1 MKFLS
6 RSILPVVLIIISTQ
20 YLNASPPDWVDNPG
34 GYEFTAT
41 ISGGIILS
49 ENGEQMGDEGDMFAA
64 FDDAGDV
71 RGLGLMLFP
80 PFGPYAGTPV
90 FEVQLRSNA
99 GGDLLSFKYYD
110 ASADAVLD
118 IAETYEFVINDILGD
133 VINPITFNIQEIETN
148 APDWVDCPG
157 CYEFTATISGGIILS
172 ESGEQMGDDGDIFAA
187 FDEDGNVR
195 GVGLLLFPPFGP
207 YEGTPV
213 FEVQLRSNAEG
224 DLISYKYYDA
234 SADAILDIVETYEFV
249 INDILG
255 DVMNP
260 IIFNIGSIIEEC
272 VDNDAALAPFDCAM
286 GYANWGCD
294 FLWGGV
300 PISELCPVTC
310 DACPAADVY
319 GCMDSEAANYNP
331 DATID
336 DGTCEYPCFDD
347 DASVA
352 PFTCGYAVT
361 TWGCDFLWGGTP
373 IGELCPESCGNCGGS
388 DIEGCMNDTACNYNP
403 DATIEDGSCLEL
415 DCAGECGGSA
425 EIDEC
430 GICGG
435 DGIPPWAC
443 DCNNNVDLGCGC
455 GEAGPSGCDNVCG
468 STLENDACG
477 VCGGDGSDDLG
488 CGCFEPGPSGCDNV
502 CGSTLEN
509 DACGVCGGDG
519 SDDLGCGCFEPG
531 PSGCDNVCGSTLEND
546 ACGVCGGDGSDDLGC
561 GCFEPGPSGCDN
573 VCGSTLELDECG
585 VCGGNGIP
593 QGACDCD
600 ENVEDC
606 AGVCGGSSVWATMCE
621 DTDGDGLGNPGSES
635 QECIDGGRDITD
647 GCDLPDLNL
656 FLGQDGSVYYQ
667 SSEEI
672 GGFQFNVDGATASSA
687 AGGDAGDAGFMVSTG
702 GSMVIGFSL
711 TGATFGPGCGSITQ
725 VNLDGSATGLS
736 GIVVSD
742 ATGNAI
748 PFIYYAGGS
757 ELVLDCSDEYPDC
770 AANEFDCAGECGG
783 SAVIDEC
790 GVCGGDG
797 VQQDCGCGSPGE
809 FGIPDGDCDCDGNEL
824 DCADVCGGSSI
835 WATMCEDTDG
845 DGLGNPGSESQE
857 CIDGGRDIT
866 DGCDLP
872 DLNLFLGQDG
882 SVYYQ
887 SSEEI
892 GGFQFNVDGA
902 TASSAAGGDAGDA
915 GFMVSTGG
923 SMVIGFSLTGATF
936 GPGCGSI
943 TQVNLD
949 GSATG
954 LSGIVVSDAT
964 GNAIPFIYYAGG
976 SELVL
981 DCSDEY
987 PDCADNFYDCAG
999 DCGGSAELDAC
1010 GVCGGDGS
1018 DDLGCGCFEP
1028 GPSGCDNVCGSTLEN
1043 DDCGVCGGDNSSCA
1057 DCAGVPNGDSW
1068 ESDCGCVAADNSG
1081 DDCADCAGVPNGDN
1095 TEDNCG
1101 TCDND
1106 SSNDCV
1112 QDCAGEWGGSAYEDN
1127 CGVCDADP
1135 SNDNADDLGCG
1146 CGEVG
1151 PSGCDNTCGS
1161 TLENDD
1167 CGVCGGDN
1175 SSCADCAGVPNG
1187 NAQLDDC
1194 GICGGDGS
1202 SCAAYVEASVTT
1214 TVDETVLENLEI
1226 FEDNFESLVE
1236 TQLGLPEGSV
1246 EVTGVTVLS
1255 RADLEIQ
1262 VDFAITLT
1270 EEELAGTDFSSS
1282 DDIEDAW
1289 SDVEEEIA
1297 NEGIEFI
1304 YGCTDAGACN
1314 FNSEA
1319 TIDDGSCLELDC
1331 AGECGGSTEI
1341 DECGVCGGD
1350 GIPQGSCDCDGN
1362 VDAGCGCGEAGPSG
1376 CDNVCGSTLEN
1387 DDCGVCG
1394 GDNSSCADC
1403 AGVPNGDSWES
1414 DCGCVAAD
1422 NSGDDCDDCA
1432 GVPNGDNIVDNC
1444 GTCDNDY
1451 SNDCV
1456 QDCAGEWGGSAYE
1469 DNCGVCDADPSNDNA
1484 VDLGC
1489 GCFEPGPS
1497 GCDNEC
1503 GSTLENDD
1511 CDVCGGDNST
1521 CSDCEGVPNG
1531 DSWESD
1537 CGCVAGN
1544 NSGDDCDDCAGVP
1557 NGPNVE
1563 DMCGTCD
1570 DDSSNDCLEDCF
1582 GVWGGTDYDQ
1592 GCGCG
1597 VYDELPTDGCDDV
1610 CGSTAT
1616 EDECGTC
1623 DDDSSNDCVE
1633 DCFGVWG
1640 GTDYDQGCGCG
1651 VYDELPTDGCDDV
1664 CGSTAELDDCG
1675 VCEGGNADMDCA
1687 GECFGT
1693 AEIDECGVCGGPGE
1707 IECWDG
1713 TFVCD
1718 TADCPEESTT
1728 IDYCLDLHSG
1738 ANLISFYGLPDD
1750 VSITHVMS
1758 SIEGNATG
1766 VIGEG
1771 VAANYNGVEWM
1782 GSLNNISSLSGYWVI
1797 VSEAGSLCIED
1808 GNPTDPAIQYSL
1820 HSGANLISF
1829 PVEGSVGISSSL
1841 PDDIEGF
1848 VSGIIGEGVAANNQP
1863 PWQGSLSALSG
1874 GNGYWMIT
1882 TENISFSFDVST
1894 MSRIKYDEDVGLT
1907 APDNNDIYQSTQQ
1920 AFYFIEDII
1929 LDGMPVSNGDW
1940 ILTYNGKTLVG
1951 ARQWK
1956 GTFTDIPAMG
1966 YDGAFETEGY
1976 SNMGSM
1982 LTFKVQQ
1989 NTTGKVYQ
1997 IMDVVPAWKS
2007 NEIFTLGQ
2015 LAAREMPDEVL
2026 LVSAYPNPFNPVT
2039 NITFGI
2045 ENDAVVMAKVID
2057 INGREVA
2064 ELANGVYSAG
2074 YHVVNWNAD
2083 SHSSGLYFL
2092 TIVIDDFASGNGQQF
2107 VQTQKLMLLK

>member
-656 FLGQDGSVYYQ
+656 FLGEDGSVYYQ

-687 AGGDAGDAGFMVSTG
+687 SGGDAGDAGFMVSTG

-711 TGATFGPGCGSITQ
+711 TGATFGPGCGTLTQ

-872 DLNLFLGQDG
+872 DLNLFLGEDG

-902 TASSAAGGDAGDA
+902 TASSASGGDAGDA

-936 GPGCGSI
+936 GPGCGTL

-1028 GPSGCDNVCGSTLEN
+1028 
-1043 DDCGVCGGDNSSCA
+1043 
-1057 DCAGVPNGDSW
+1057 
-1068 ESDCGCVAADNSG
+1068 
-1081 DDCADCAGVPNGDN
+1081 
-1095 TEDNCG
+1095 
-1101 TCDND
+1101 
-1106 SSNDCV
+1106 
-1112 QDCAGEWGGSAYEDN
+1112 
-1127 CGVCDADP
+1127 
-1135 SNDNADDLGCG
+1135 
-1146 CGEVG
+1146 
-1151 PSGCDNTCGS
+1151 
-1161 TLENDD
+1161 
-1167 CGVCGGDN
+1167 
-1175 SSCADCAGVPNG
+1175 
-1187 NAQLDDC
+1187 
-1194 GICGGDGS
+1194 
-1202 SCAAYVEASVTT
+1202 
-1214 TVDETVLENLEI
+1214 
-1226 FEDNFESLVE
+1226 
-1236 TQLGLPEGSV
+1236 
-1246 EVTGVTVLS
+1246 
-1255 RADLEIQ
+1255 
-1262 VDFAITLT
+1262 
-1270 EEELAGTDFSSS
+1270 
-1282 DDIEDAW
+1282 
-1289 SDVEEEIA
+1289 
-1297 NEGIEFI
+1297 
-1304 YGCTDAGACN
+1304 
-1314 FNSEA
+1314 
-1319 TIDDGSCLELDC
+1319 
-1331 AGECGGSTEI
+1331 
-1341 DECGVCGGD
+1341 
-1350 GIPQGSCDCDGN
+1350 
-1362 VDAGCGCGEAGPSG
+1362 GPSG